1 MRHFLAILMLVS
13 GMSASAQLLDSRI
26 EKNTF
31 YIGELNTLVLDA
43 SSIED
48 QITWP
53 ESLHLQ
59 GIRADLKNN
68 KKDTILIEIIKAVQD
83 SIKRNNLLISFTIWD
98 SGMITL
104 LPVKLYDTAS
114 FSFAPQLVQVLFPDT
129 DPQGDILDIEEGR
142 YVLPEELLS
151 SKTWLIIGSIILAV
165 LISIGIW
172 WYLRKRKTVETVE
185 EVITLP
191 LKEEAERRLQEL
203 MAKKYWTFG
212 QQKLHFI
219 ELSDIMRW
227 YVQRCYHIDAMEK
240 TTMELNAAMRMNLIN
255 TSHIEILTALLKQ
268 ADFVKFAKLTL
279 PEEEVIILN
288 NQAIRFIEITEEKQ
302 ETTEE

>member
-43 SSIED
+43 SSMED

-142 YVLPEELLS
+142 YVLPEELLN

-191 LKEEAERRLQEL
+191 LREEAERRLQEL
-203 MAKKYWTFG
+203 MAKKYWASG

-227 YVQRCYHIDAMEK
+227 YVQRRYHIDAMEK
-240 TTMELNAAMRMNLIN
+240 TTMELNAAMRMNLIS

>member
-43 SSIED
+43 SSMED

-142 YVLPEELLS
+142 YVLPEELLN

-191 LKEEAERRLQEL
+191 LREEAERRLQEL
-203 MAKKYWTFG
+203 MAKKYWASG

-227 YVQRCYHIDAMEK
+227 YVQRRYHIDAMEK